1 MKLAFSKRER
11 RALAVFVAV
20 AILVG
25 WAYLAHGIAPLRR
38 RGVALG
44 QQVSAARRQ
53 LALLEG
59 AVANEEGLREEFRL
73 ADERVSALRHLLPSP
88 EELPIIIERLSD
100 FAAQTQV
107 RIQTILPQ
115 RADESED
122 DAWPPGEDSEAGGA
136 ASDPVVYEEVLIQ
149 IDAVAGYHQVG
160 SFIALVEAETRPM
173 RVISLRVTGNEREPR
188 RHHVKML
195 VRMYVAKP
203 TWELSGA

>member
-1 MKLAFSKRER
+1 MKLTLSKRER

-20 AILVG
+20 VILGG
-25 WAYLAHGIAPLRR
+25 WAYLAYGITPLRR

-44 QQVSAARRQ
+44 QEVSAARQQ

-59 AVANEEGLREEFRL
+59 AVANEAGLQEEFRQ

-88 EELPIIIERLSD
+88 EELPLIIERLSD

-115 RADESED
+115 RAD
-122 DAWPPGEDSEAGGA
+122 DSEEVWQPDEGGEA
-136 ASDPVVYEEVLIQ
+136 ASDAVVYEEVLIQ
-149 IDAVAGYHQVG
+149 IDAVAGYHQLG

-203 TWELSGA
+203 QLEVLG